1 MILTYDGQMFADMVY
16 YSIIRDLLIK
26 MVPENTNN
34 DFVLALSDLQDYGN
48 NEISAD
54 YGAAFYQRQTTDDKN
69 PRLIVTV
76 MKVPDKVYITL
87 NGIDPDALIEV
98 EVNSGNLHVLGINLD
113 KLDDEKKESAKF
125 IFDIVRDTLIS
136 LTKRI
141 VG

>member
-1 MILTYDGQMFADMVY
+1 MILTYDGQMLADMVY

-34 DFVLALSDLQDYGN
+34 DFVLALSDLKDYDN
-48 NEISAD
+48 NEIGAD
-54 YGAAFYQRQTTDDKN
+54 YGSAFYQRQTADDKN
-69 PRLIVTV
+69 PRLIATV

-98 EVNSGNLHVLGINLD
+98 EVNPGDLHVLGINLD
-113 KLDDEKKESAKF
+113 KLDDEKKESAQF

-141 VG
+141 VR